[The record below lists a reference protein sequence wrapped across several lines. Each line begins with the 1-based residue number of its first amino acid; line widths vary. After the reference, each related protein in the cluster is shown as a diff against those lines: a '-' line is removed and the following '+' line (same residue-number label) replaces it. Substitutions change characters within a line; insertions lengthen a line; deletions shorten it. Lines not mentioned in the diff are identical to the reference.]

1 MRDARGDV
9 GGCRE
14 QLDLGDPAPCLP
26 ECRSVSCNWGPE
38 RDWVFSAN
46 DIERVYQ
53 TLMCIQ
59 VPGEY

>member
-1 MRDARGDV
+1 M
-9 GGCRE
+9 GGCWE
-14 QLDLGDPAPCLP
+14 QSDLGDPALCLP
-26 ECRSVSCNWGPE
+26 EGRSVSCNWVRG

-46 DIERVYQ
+46 DVERFSQ